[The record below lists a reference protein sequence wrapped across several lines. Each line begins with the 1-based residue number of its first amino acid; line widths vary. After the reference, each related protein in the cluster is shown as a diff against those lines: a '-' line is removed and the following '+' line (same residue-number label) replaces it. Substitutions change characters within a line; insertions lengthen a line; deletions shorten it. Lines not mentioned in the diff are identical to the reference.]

1 MALAQQPR
9 QLQHNLGQPV
19 PPDSKARLGNPDS
32 RDNPDSKVT
41 PGKRGNKET
50 PARRGTLAYKETLGC
65 RDSRDNRRLV
75 PQASIAPRTR
85 IREQCIATRTKQLG
99 LASGGFLIA
108 PPESSS
114 TVF

>member
-32 RDNPDSKVT
+32 KAT
-41 PGKRGNKET
+41 PGRRGSKET
-50 PARRGTLAYKETLGC
+50 PARRGTQAYKETPGC

-85 IREQCIATRTKQLG
+85 IREQCIASRTKQLG